1 VSRTLGKLWMPL
13 LLAGLSA
20 WIAFS
25 NTLMGDYPGDAAPAI
40 EALIHGHLLAYLAS
54 EPAMGPFAT
63 LAQAPF
69 AALGTTHLAE
79 YQWASFACLLS
90 VAALGLY
97 LGRLAGRRGAPMT
110 SQILLPLLCLVNP
123 LTFAAIESGHP
134 EELLTAALAV
144 AAVAGAA
151 GGHGTR
157 AALLLGLAVASK
169 QWAVIAI
176 FPTLMALPSRRPH
189 CGVLAG
195 LVVAALTLPGLIAA
209 PGSFLSVQGHAA
221 SGGGIATI
229 WSAWYPATSAVSLHF
244 AGGLTGTVHQLP
256 SWLEALT
263 HPLIVGLVFAI
274 PLALWAR
281 RGRFGL
287 AGNEAM
293 ALLALLAL
301 VRCALDPVDN
311 LYYHAP
317 LLLALIGWDAM
328 TADRLPLRSLAAVAV
343 ALFFFSW
350 SRHLGDLQGF
360 NAAYLVVIG
369 ATAAAV
375 AMSLPGRAS
384 KRARKPAPALLTG
397 RA

>member
-1 VSRTLGKLWMPL
+1 MPSL
-13 LLAGLSA
+13 LVGLSA

-25 NTLMGDYPGDAAPAI
+25 NTLTGDYPGDAAPAI
-40 EALIHGHLLAYLAS
+40 EALIHGHLHAYLAS

-69 AALGTTHLAE
+69 AALGATHLAE
-79 YQWASFACLLS
+79 YQWASFACLLAL
-90 VAALGLY
+90 AALGLY
-97 LGRLAGRRGAPMT
+97 LARLAGRRGAPRA
-110 SQILLPLLCLVNP
+110 SQVLLPLLCLLNP
-123 LTFAAIESGHP
+123 LTFAAIETGHP

-151 GGHGTR
+151 EGHGTR
-157 AALLLGLAVASK
+157 AAILLGLGVASK

-176 FPTLMALPSRRPH
+176 FPTLMALPARRMR
-189 CGVLAG
+189 CGLLAG
-195 LVVAALTLPGLIAA
+195 FVTVALMLPGLIAA
-209 PGSFLSVQGHAA
+209 PESFFNVQGHAA

-229 WSAWYPATSAVSLHF
+229 WSAWYPVTSEVTLHF
-244 AGGLTGTVHQLP
+244 DGGLTGTVHQLP

-328 TADRLPLRSLAAVAV
+328 TADRLPLRALAGMAV
-343 ALFFFSW
+343 ALFFHSW
-350 SRHLGDLQGF
+350 SRHLGDLQDF
-360 NAAYLVVIG
+360 NAVYLVAIG
-369 ATAAAV
+369 VTAILV
-375 AMSLPGRAS
+375 TKSLSGHAS
-384 KRARKPAPALLTG
+384 KRTRKPTPTLLTG

>member
-1 VSRTLGKLWMPL
+1 MPL

-25 NTLMGDYPGDAAPAI
+25 NTLTGDYPGDAAPAI
-40 EALIHGHLLAYLAS
+40 EALTHGHLHSYLAS
-54 EPAMGPFAT
+54 KPAMGPFAT

-69 AALGTTHLAE
+69 AALGSTPLAE
-79 YQWASFACLLS
+79 YQWACFACLLS
-90 VAALGLY
+90 AAALGLY
-97 LGRLAGRRGAPMT
+97 LARAAARRGAPRA

-123 LTFAAIESGHP
+123 LTFAAIETGHP

-144 AAVAGAA
+144 AAVAVAA
-151 GGHGTR
+151 EGHGNR
-157 AALLLGLAVASK
+157 AAILLGLAVASK

-176 FPTLMALPSRRPH
+176 FPTLMALPSRRLR
-189 CGVLAG
+189 CGGLAA
-195 LVVAALTLPGLIAA
+195 LVVAILTLPGLIAA
-209 PGSFLSVQGHAA
+209 PGSFLSVQSHAA

-229 WSAWYPATSAVSLHF
+229 WSAWYPATSTVTLHF
-244 AGGLTGTVHQLP
+244 SGGLTGSVHQLP

-274 PLALWAR
+274 PLALWAW

-317 LLLALIGWDAM
+317 LLLALLGWDAM
-328 TADRLPLRSLAAVAV
+328 AAERLPLRGLAGVAV
-343 ALFFFSW
+343 ALFFYSW
-350 SRHLGDLQGF
+350 SQHLGDLQDF
-360 NAAYLVVIG
+360 NAAYLMVIG
-369 ATAAAV
+369 VTTVAV
-375 AMSLPGRAS
+375 ARSLPGRAPQ
-384 KRARKPAPALLTG
+384 RTPEPTPALLTG